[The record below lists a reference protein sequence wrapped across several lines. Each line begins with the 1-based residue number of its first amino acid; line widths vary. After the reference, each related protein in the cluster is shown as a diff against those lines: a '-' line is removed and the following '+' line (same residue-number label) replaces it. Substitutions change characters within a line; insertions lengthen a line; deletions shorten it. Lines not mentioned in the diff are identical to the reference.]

1 MNRLLPLLAAL
12 AMSVGWGF
20 RGDYGHEAG
29 AMVPGALFALAVCL
43 AAKRVDW
50 WERASLLAMLGA
62 IGWAFGG
69 QMSYGRI
76 IGYTAHSS
84 FPDVLY
90 GFACLF
96 VIGALWGG
104 IGAGILALG
113 VTRPRSELERFAG
126 PLVALWLVW
135 TAMDLSGLDD
145 WLTSRWSLNDSDW
158 TAASSALIVAGA
170 YGLLRQQARSACKL
184 IATLAGGWWIG
195 LLLLTVLFKLRMTP
209 PRSDNWA
216 GCVGL
221 WIALLVYL
229 IRTRNRAAVMLSLYG
244 LLAGGV
250 GFAVGD
256 LFNMLGRAQ
265 WGPIGRF
272 EILQRL
278 DSWKWMEQSFGL
290 IMGFGTAL
298 GFARMARGHLTPPL
312 EDEPPGLLR
321 YVSLLFLFVVVW
333 WQNLHKNVRAWVE
346 EGHLAD
352 WVLGI
357 APQRWMLIVA
367 LLLTGA
373 IVWAIV
379 RYRRD
384 GLAFIPANAFGRAQL
399 LFLLIL
405 WIAIVADFTRAF
417 PAMKVR
423 GVLFVHLTFWLTA
436 LICTL
441 IVLSLGANAV
451 VVNGPALAEDDRWRL
466 GWKHWA
472 LWALVPVLIFA
483 LARLSVASH
492 AGPLPG
498 SHLRFEATRATTV
511 GELPGVANRIFP

>member
-1 MNRLLPLLAAL
+1 MNRILPLLAAL

-43 AAKRVDW
+43 AAKRADW

-69 QMSYGRI
+69 QMSYGKV

-113 VTRPRSELERFAG
+113 ITRPRSELERFAG
-126 PLVALWLVW
+126 PMIALWLVW
-135 TAMDLSGLDD
+135 TAMELSGLDD
-145 WLTSRWSLNDSDW
+145 WLSARWSLYDSDW
-158 TAASSALIVAGA
+158 TAATSALLVAGV
-170 YGLLRQQARSACKL
+170 YGLLRPRARGACKL
-184 IATLAGGWWIG
+184 IAMLAGGWWIG
-195 LLLLTVLFKLRMTP
+195 LLLLVLLFKLRMTP

-221 WIALLVYL
+221 WVALLIHL
-229 IRTRNRAAVMLSLYG
+229 MRTRNRAAVMLSLYG

-272 EILQRL
+272 EILQGL
-278 DSWKWMEQSFGL
+278 NSWKWMEQLFGL
-290 IMGFGTAL
+290 VMGYGAAL
-298 GFARMARGHLTPPL
+298 GFARVARERLAAPL
-312 EDEPPGLLR
+312 EDEAPSSLR
-321 YVSLLFLFVVVW
+321 SVSLLFLLVVIW
-333 WQNLHKNVRAWVE
+333 WQTLPRNVRAWSE
-346 EGHLAD
+346 SGHLAEGA
-352 WVLGI
+352 LSI
-357 APQRWMLIVA
+357 APRHWALIVA
-367 LLLTGA
+367 LLLTA
-373 IVWAIV
+373 AVVWAIA
-379 RYRRD
+379 RYRRG
-384 GLAFIPANAFGRAQL
+384 GLALVPATAFGRAQL

-405 WIAIVADFTRAF
+405 WIAVVAAFTQAF
-417 PAMKVR
+417 PAMKTR

-436 LICTL
+436 LACTL
-441 IVLSLGANAV
+441 IVLALSANAIV
-451 VVNGPALAEDDRWRL
+451 VKEPMPPEDGRWRP

-472 LWALVPVLIFA
+472 LWALVPVLIFV

-492 AGPLPG
+492 AEPLPG
-498 SHLRFEATRATTV
+498 SHLRFEKMQR
-511 GELPGVANRIFP
+511 